1 MVNFFENFTNLSKT
15 LKKTNSVM
23 LVYGCSIDIIHGM
36 CNGIAKPN

>member
-1 MVNFFENFTNLSKT
+1 
-15 LKKTNSVM
+15 LKISQNCQKHNIEKKNSVL